1 MPRSVLELEGL
12 SWMEVH
18 YAFVADRAGN
28 ARTVRWLPV
37 HTDTKLNPS
46 AGLEPISNAQCQ
58 TSRTNLPSFGNTVWV
73 AEVPAQVFPNGLNS
87 IKFKIPPGI
96 PGGSQTVTLQNA
108 SLTVST
114 TIGVLGDV
122 KPNTV
127 IAMFKPGVQALDVIN
142 PLALHGF
149 TLKAF
154 HPLTLPPLK
163 PQLSDSAC
171 AGALGEIDVGGT
183 PLGQALEELEG
194 EDIVR
199 GVDPQSAWGIVA
211 ANHLEAVNAPLAH
224 RNHFRGEGTAIAVL
238 DTGVSAH
245 PELGNRLLTR
255 LGFDFVKD
263 EREAGDDFLNG
274 HGTPV
279 AILAAGTS
287 LGVAPA
293 AQILPIDVCDS
304 RGQCLAS
311 DVIQGVCHALNNAP
325 NGMGNLILNL
335 SLGGDTPVDEMKA
348 ILEYAVGQGTL
359 IAAAAGNQGSDNGGK
374 QLLWHEKLKHYPA
387 AFDLSGLVAV
397 GALDFKIEKGW
408 SAANFTSEG
417 TYVDIAA
424 PGVELRSSAPDG
436 TNKTYSGTSFATPL
450 VAGGLALWRQAR
462 PEQTSA
468 LIFKTLITTT
478 TPLEQ
483 PITLVGNGMLNLS
496 SVSP

>member
-1 MPRSVLELEGL
+1 MRLLLIVLGMLGLFVGCPSTPTPNSVQSINQTATL
-12 SWMEVH
+12 SVKRAARGEEVTL
-18 YAFVADRAGN
+18 
-28 ARTVRWLPV
+28 TV
-37 HTDTKLNPS
+37 S
-46 AGLEPISNAQCQ
+46 
-58 TSRTNLPSFGNTVWV
+58 TSLPSIGNSVWV
-73 AEVPAQVFPNGLNS
+73 AGVNAQVFPNGLDA
-87 IKFKIPPGI
+87 IKFIIPPGI
-96 PGGSQTVTLQNA
+96 PGGPQTVTLQNA

-127 IAMFKPGVQALDVIN
+127 IAIFKPGIQALDVIN

-154 HPLTLPPLK
+154 HPLSPPSLK
-163 PQLSDSAC
+163 PQPESAC
-171 AGALGEIDVGGT
+171 SGALGEIDVNGK

-194 EDIVR
+194 ENIIR

-211 ANHLEAVNAPLAH
+211 ADHLEAIGASIAH
-224 RNHFRGEGTAIAVL
+224 RNLFRGEGTTIAVL
-238 DTGVSAH
+238 DTGVTAQ
-245 PELGNRLLTR
+245 PELGERLLTR

-263 EREAGDDFLNG
+263 ELEAGDDFLDG

-279 AILAAGTS
+279 AVLAAGTS

-311 DVIQGVCHALNNAP
+311 DVIQGVCHALSNAP
-325 NGMGNLILNL
+325 NGMGKLILNL
-335 SLGGDTPVDEMKA
+335 SLGGDTPVEAMKA

-359 IAAAAGNQGSDNGGK
+359 IAAAAGNQGSNSGGR
-374 QLLWHEKLKHYPA
+374 QSLWHLSLKHYPA

-397 GALDFKIEKGW
+397 GALGLSRQTGWGVADF
-408 SAANFTSEG
+408 SSEG

-424 PGVELRSSAPDG
+424 PGVGILSGAPDG
-436 TNKTYSGTSFATPL
+436 TTKSYSGTSFATPL
-450 VAGGLALWRQAR
+450 VAGGLALWRQTR

-478 TPLEQ
+478 TRLEQ
-483 PITLVGNGMLNLS
+483 PKTLVGNGMLNLS
-496 SVSP
+496 SVGR

>member
-1 MPRSVLELEGL
+1 MRLLLIVLGMLGLFVGCPSTLTPNSSSMQNLNQAATLSVKRAARGE
-12 SWMEVH
+12 EVTL
-18 YAFVADRAGN
+18 
-28 ARTVRWLPV
+28 TV
-37 HTDTKLNPS
+37 
-46 AGLEPISNAQCQ
+46 Q
-58 TSRTNLPSFGNTVWV
+58 TNLPSIGNTVWV
-73 AEVPAQVFPNGLNS
+73 AGANAHVVSIGLNS

-96 PGGSQTVTLQNA
+96 PGGPQTVTLQNA

-127 IAMFKPGVQALDVIN
+127 IAIFKPGIQALDVIN

-154 HPLTLPPLK
+154 HLLSPPLK
-163 PQLSDSAC
+163 PQPESAC
-171 AGALGEIDVGGT
+171 SGALGEIDVGGK

-194 EDIVR
+194 ENIVR

-211 ANHLEAVNAPLAH
+211 ADHLEAIGAPIAH
-224 RNHFRGEGTAIAVL
+224 RNLFRGEGTTIAVL

-279 AILAAGTS
+279 AVLAAGTS

-325 NGMGNLILNL
+325 NGMGKLVLNL

-359 IAAAAGNQGSDNGGK
+359 IAAAAGNQGSNNGGK

-424 PGVELRSSAPDG
+424 PGVGIRSGAPDG
-436 TNKTYSGTSFATPL
+436 TTKTYSGTSFATPL

-468 LIFKTLITTT
+468 QIFESLLTTT

-496 SVSP
+496 SVGP